1 MNIQEPKK
9 KLLERFRKNNIKIRL
24 KKTDRILIIENLNYY
39 SGLLG
44 LGSKNLYAI
53 SNISRPKYLP
63 KKIKFKNFNNKTL
76 DFDNNYFKFI
86 FCNGVLSHLD
96 NYKKIISEIYRVLE
110 RDGISWINLY
120 GQSPFTNI
128 RKKFNIKM
136 NKDKQ
141 MILSKILATYGWDQ
155 DKIKFLLEILNTKKT
170 IYFKKKKIEDIFRK
184 VGFRK
189 INFCKRGYKT
199 DLSEKN
205 YKNQYSNFFLRHSEL
220 RYLLKK

>member
-24 KKTDRILIIENLNYY
+24 KKTDRVLIIENLNYY

-44 LGSKNLYAI
+44 FGSKNLYAI

-170 IYFKKKKIEDIFRK
+170 IYFKKKK
-184 VGFRK
+184 
-189 INFCKRGYKT
+189 N
-199 DLSEKN
+199 
-205 YKNQYSNFFLRHSEL
+205 
-220 RYLLKK
+220 